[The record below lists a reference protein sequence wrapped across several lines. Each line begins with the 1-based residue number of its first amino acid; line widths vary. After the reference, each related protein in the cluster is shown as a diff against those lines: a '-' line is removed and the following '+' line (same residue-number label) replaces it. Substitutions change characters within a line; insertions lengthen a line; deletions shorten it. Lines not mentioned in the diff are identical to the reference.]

1 LGIVAFCPLCGGR
14 PRRWPQLP
22 PSDRLALVLVS
33 RDKGE
38 LSPQGVRVLIEFEL
52 SPTPDADWARI
63 FTAEG
68 GRYPEGYA
76 HPSSMAQPELS
87 GSRLSLYAPSGEIS
101 EYVGKLDERIDATNR
116 VYERDV
122 APNRERERQAQ
133 DEQLADSE
141 RRLAGDQQ
149 ALDELNEQRQH
160 SE

>member
-1 LGIVAFCPLCGGR
+1 
-14 PRRWPQLP
+14 
-22 PSDRLALVLVS
+22 
-33 RDKGE
+33 
-38 LSPQGVRVLIEFEL
+38 
-52 SPTPDADWARI
+52 
-63 FTAEG
+63 
-68 GRYPEGYA
+68 
-76 HPSSMAQPELS
+76 MAQPELS